1 MSSMNKVTRIE
12 SYRAMIGGVQTN
24 VGATQTIAIRGVA
37 VAQPVI
43 VSTLQGY
50 VDAAAAVAA
59 ALAAYHE
66 AVARLKSAA
75 ASASGVYL
83 GVKAYALAEFG
94 NQPTKLGTF
103 GLTEPVRKTPTAATK
118 AAAVEK
124 RRAKRTASGTTGKG
138 TSATTA
144 ETPAATPAP
153 APGGAARTTTAT
165 S

>member
-1 MSSMNKVTRIE
+1 MSSKSKVTKIE

-37 VAQPVI
+37 TAQPVI
-43 VSTLQGY
+43 VGTLQGY
-50 VDAAAAVAA
+50 VDAADAASA

-66 AVARLKSAA
+66 AVAKQKSAA
-75 ASASGVYL
+75 AAASAVYL
-83 GVKAYALAEFG
+83 GVKAYALAEYG
-94 NQPTKLGTF
+94 NKPTTLETF
-103 GLTEPVRKTPTAATK
+103 GLQVPVRKTPTAATK
-118 AAAVEK
+118 AAAVAK
-124 RRAKRTASGTTGKG
+124 RKAKRTARGTTGNG

-144 ETPAATPAP
+144 SEPAATPAT